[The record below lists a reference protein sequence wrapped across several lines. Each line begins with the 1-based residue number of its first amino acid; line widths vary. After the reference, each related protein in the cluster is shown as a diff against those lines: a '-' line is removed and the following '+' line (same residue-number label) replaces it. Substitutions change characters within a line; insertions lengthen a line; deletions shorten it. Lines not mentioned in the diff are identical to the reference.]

1 MTRIEHRPAS
11 AARRWGDAVIG
22 ALLLGCAA
30 ALAWGV
36 EPWDIKV
43 ILAMVAML
51 ALGLH
56 ALHSAWRARPSLLS
70 RLGPLP

>member
-1 MTRIEHRPAS
+1 MQPAAPQPAS
-11 AARRWGDAVIG
+11 TGQRWGDAAIG
-22 ALLLGCAA
+22 ALQLGCALALLLLSALDWMALLAVA
-30 ALAWGV
+30 AL
-36 EPWDIKV
+36 
-43 ILAMVAML
+43 L